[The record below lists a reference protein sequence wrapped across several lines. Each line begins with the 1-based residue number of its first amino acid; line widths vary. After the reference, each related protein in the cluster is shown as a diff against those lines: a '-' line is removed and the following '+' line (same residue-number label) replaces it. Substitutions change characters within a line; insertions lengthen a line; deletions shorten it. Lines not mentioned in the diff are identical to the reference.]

1 MKRPGSW
8 YFDGYVRRERVMP
21 NGKTKQ
27 VLEYTGEWYGLKGGK
42 AELSRLKL
50 QTLSLALVA
59 FAAYLV
65 AQFNPSAGGMVHWL
79 AIPSL
84 LSLVGMIYM
93 VVGFINF
100 LPVKEE
106 WEIRNYYAGYRR
118 LRWSSWVTLILYAIW
133 AAMELCYVA
142 LNLGDFLGELV
153 YLLLALAAT
162 AAMVLEVRLFKL
174 HPAIVVKGPKVE

>member
-118 LRWSSWVTLILYAIW
+118 LRWSSWVTLVLYAIW
-133 AAMELCYVA
+133 TVMELVYTFA
-142 LNLGDFLGELV
+142 HLGSLLGELV
-153 YLLLALAAT
+153 YLLLAVIST
-162 AAMVLEVRLFKL
+162 AAMALEVWLIQA
-174 HPAIVVKGPKVE
+174 HPAIVVKGPRVE